1 MPIHWS
7 RNDKRSHF
15 PQLDRWDLAMPDRV
29 IPGDVGARAGIAFS
43 FGQRMTAIREFLAEK
58 VPPIPAKFKPA

>member
-1 MPIHWS
+1 
-7 RNDKRSHF
+7 
-15 PQLDRWDLAMPDRV
+15 MPDRV